1 MTRLLLIRWQ
11 RALPVLFVAFL
22 LLGSSGCAMVTVKQ
36 VKSSD
41 SLVNKRADVLN
52 TGKLSPAALASAR
65 TILGV
70 GEADGKIDE
79 IRESLSQPAPMTVT
93 AQ

>member
-1 MTRLLLIRWQ
+1 MTRFLPRRWQ
-11 RALPVLFVAFL
+11 RLLPVLFAAFL

-52 TGKLSPAALASAR
+52 TGKLSPAARPAMVA
-65 TILGV
+65 
-70 GEADGKIDE
+70 A
-79 IRESLSQPAPMTVT
+79 IRRSS
-93 AQ
+93 

>member
-1 MTRLLLIRWQ
+1 MTRRLLL
-11 RALPVLFVAFL
+11 PLFAAFL

-52 TGKLSPAALASAR
+52 TGSSAR
-65 TILGV
+65 PRARRSARRAWTSRS
-70 GEADGKIDE
+70 A
-79 IRESLSQPAPMTVT
+79 RRTSWSA
-93 AQ
+93 AARC